1 MRRRNH
7 RASEQACFGAPR
19 AGIESATP
27 AFGALPVHN
36 LSFDLKPYA
45 TLNPQNQGQPGESRA
60 PSEPRLSFR
69 CRTRGLRGPAIP
81 AIAPAQQVRKIM
93 WPI

>member
-1 MRRRNH
+1 MRMRRRNH
-7 RASEQACFGAPR
+7 RTPEQACFGAPR

-45 TLNPQNQGQPGESRA
+45 TLNPQNHDQPRRIKGPKRA
-60 PSEPRLSFR
+60 QTVIPLRDARTTWPSDTGD
-69 CRTRGLRGPAIP
+69 RTCTTSS
-81 AIAPAQQVRKIM
+81 
-93 WPI
+93 